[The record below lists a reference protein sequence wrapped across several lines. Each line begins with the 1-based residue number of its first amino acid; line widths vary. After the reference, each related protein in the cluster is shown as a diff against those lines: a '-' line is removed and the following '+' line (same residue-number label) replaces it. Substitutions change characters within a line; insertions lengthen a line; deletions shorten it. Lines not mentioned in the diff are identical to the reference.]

1 MEKKEL
7 IGKVTHFFDK
17 ISVVVIKLTNKL
29 SVGDEI
35 LIQGTETNFTQKV
48 ESMQIEHESIEN
60 AKAGDAIGMK
70 VSDKVRENDQV
81 YKILG

>member
-1 MEKKEL
+1 M

-48 ESMQIEHESIEN
+48 ESMQVEHKNIEK
-60 AKAGDAIGMK
+60 AKAGDEVGMK
-70 VSDKVRENDQV
+70 VSEKVKENDSV
-81 YKILG
+81 YRIMK

>member
-17 ISVVVIKLTNKL
+17 ISVAVIKLTNKL

-48 ESMQIEHESIEN
+48 ESMQVEHKNIEK
-60 AKAGDAIGMK
+60 AKAGDEVGMK
-70 VSDKVRENDQV
+70 VSEKVKENDSV
-81 YKILG
+81 YRIMK

>member
-48 ESMQIEHESIEN
+48 ESMQVEHKNIEK
-60 AKAGDAIGMK
+60 AKAGDEVGMK
-70 VSDKVRENDQV
+70 VSEKVKENDSV
-81 YKILG
+81 YRIMK